1 MISLMTR
8 HLKGRIDILLEKCPK
23 RIGVIPMHLYW
34 FSYLNLVR
42 NVYLCR
48 WLLDLFKEFS
58 GENESYP

>member
-34 FSYLNLVR
+34 FFISILKKMCTFAVG
-42 NVYLCR
+42 C
-48 WLLDLFKEFS
+48 
-58 GENESYP
+58 